1 MNGFTFSKLA
11 RKNGGAAYAV
21 CSVPTNLANWAD
33 QHVTGN
39 LMSVNL
45 GASEVGVYF
54 TRTNPLEPY
63 GLRTDSEGYL
73 TVDLD
78 TRAELTQT
86 LEAMKIAY
94 APGNEA
100 LLGLT
105 TDFVPFDDMNY
116 LTIVTAGVSKDIDV
130 FVQMLEQRALQ

>member
-11 RKNGGAAYAV
+11 RKAGGSAYAV

-54 TRTNPLEPY
+54 TRTNPLAPY
-63 GLRTDSEGYL
+63 GLTPDSNGYL
-73 TVDLD
+73 TVDLT
-78 TRAELTQT
+78 TRDALTET

-116 LTIVTAGVSKDIDV
+116 LTIVTGGVSKDIDV
-130 FVQMLEQRALQ
+130 FVQMLEQRALE

>member
-1 MNGFTFSKLA
+1 MHCFTFSKLA
-11 RKNGGAAYAV
+11 RTVGGSAYAV

-39 LMSVNL
+39 LMAVNL

-54 TRTNPLEPY
+54 TRVNPLEQY
-63 GLRTDSEGYL
+63 GLTPDAEGYV
-73 TVDLD
+73 TVDLA
-78 TRAELTQT
+78 TRTLLTRT

-116 LTIVTAGVSKDIDV
+116 LTIVTSGVSHDIDV
-130 FVQMLEQRALQ
+130 FVQMLEQRRLS